1 MRPKLKEETLVG
13 TACFSLLLPL
23 SLLLLQEEVV
33 LLLPSL
39 NSSTTLSSSCSSL
52 LKHLWI
58 SL

>member
-13 TACFSLLLPL
+13 TACLSLLLPL

-39 NSSTTLSSSCSSL
+39 NSSTTLSSSCPSL